1 MGSTQKHIYNLEIE
15 DALLK
20 LGSSHHGIKAV
31 EATKRQK
38 IYGRNELTVQKTSL
52 WKRLIEPF
60 TSYFVIVV
68 IFAALL
74 SLLKREWFEAI
85 IMSIIVVVNAL
96 IYYFQQM
103 SANRAMKALM
113 SHDRQKVPVLRPDGK
128 DDLEYAEDLVPGDII
143 RIHEGMKI
151 PADGRVINANHLQI
165 DESVLTGESLPVH
178 KHAAAI
184 AGTKQIYDQENMLF
198 KGTYVHGGSG
208 LMMVVNI
215 GNETQLG
222 AINTMAAEAG
232 GGKTPIQEK
241 IDNLTKKLLIGI
253 IIVTVLVFALALYRG
268 LEFAEAIKFTI
279 ALAVSA
285 VPEGLPVA
293 MTLVL
298 LISARRM
305 TKQKALVR
313 KISAMETM
321 GAITMIA
328 TDKTGTI
335 TKNKL
340 AVADTYSAH
349 TDLRAFHTAMLAS
362 LNADSQDP
370 LDLILHKTIEHAKM
384 PKGWKHV
391 KEFPFNQQLRISGMV
406 WKHPGGYTLFIKGAP
421 EQIMFHCSKET
432 KQTLLS
438 AKQHLEKF
446 TTRGYRTIGFAQ
458 KHLTKIPNKLD
469 HETLNNMT
477 FNGYVGLSDQ
487 IRPRVKQAIAE
498 AHAAGIKVVMLT
510 GDHVQTAGY
519 IASQVGIAKRSSEI
533 SDSSILEGKN
543 PEKIWG
549 SLEDIKVFGR
559 VLPKHKFALLKA
571 VKGHEITAMT
581 GDGVNDVPALVEADA
596 GLAMGSGTDAAKDAS
611 DIVLTNSN
619 FHTIVN
625 TVRAGRTVL
634 ANIRKMVVY
643 LLATSGGEVLTML
656 SALVLGIPLP
666 ITAVMVLWVNLVTD
680 GIAVIPLGLSPA
692 EAHHMK
698 QPPRHPRA
706 PLLDKVLLSRAVLLA
721 TALAACTLLVFYHN
735 LDKGHQYAQTA
746 AFISLIVVQWANA
759 LNMNFEF
766 KSWVY
771 NFIQPNV
778 KLLIAIGS
786 SMIINILIFVTDIRK
801 VFGLVELQAP
811 DVAIAIVF
819 PVAVALVL
827 GDMHKIIAGRL
838 HARLQKLEH
847 KQQRPA
853 KKIRSTTA
861 SVALPKRG

>member
-15 DALLK
+15 DTLLK
-20 LGSSHHGIKAV
+20 LGSRHDGIGAK
-31 EATKRQK
+31 EAAKRQQL
-38 IYGRNELTVQKTSL
+38 YGRNELTVASTPL

-60 TSYFVIVV
+60 TSYFVIVI
-68 IFAALL
+68 IFAAIL
-74 SLLKREWFEAI
+74 SLIKQEWFEAI
-85 IMSIIVVVNAL
+85 IISIIVVANAL
-96 IYYFQQM
+96 IYYFQQI
-103 SANRAMKALM
+103 SSNRAMKALM
-113 SHDRQKVPVLRPDGK
+113 SQDRQKVPVLRPDGK
-128 DDLEYAEDLVPGDII
+128 DDLVYVEDLVPGDVV

-151 PADGRVINANHLQI
+151 PADGRVINANHIQI
-165 DESVLTGESLPVH
+165 DESMLTGESLPVH
-178 KHAAAI
+178 KHAGAI
-184 AGTKQIYDQENMLF
+184 SGTKQIYDQENMLF
-198 KGTYVHGGSG
+198 KGTFVHGGSG
-208 LMMVVNI
+208 LMIIVHI
-215 GNETQLG
+215 GNKTQLG

-241 IDNLTKKLLIGI
+241 IDDLTKKLLIGI
-253 IIVTVLVFALALYRG
+253 SVITVTVFALALYRG

-305 TKQKALVR
+305 ARQKALVR

-335 TKNKL
+335 TRNKL
-340 AVADTYSAH
+340 TVADSYSAH
-349 TDLRAFHTAMLAS
+349 TDMRMFHEKMLAS
-362 LNADSQDP
+362 LNADSEDP
-370 LDLILHKTIEHAKM
+370 LDQILHRTIEHAKV
-384 PKGWKHV
+384 PKGWKKV
-391 KEFPFNQQLRISGMV
+391 KEFPFNQQLRLSGMI
-406 WKHPGGYTLFIKGAP
+406 WKHAGGYYLCVKGAP
-421 EQIMFHCSKET
+421 EQIMFHCRKES
-432 KQTLLS
+432 KQTLS
-438 AKQHLEKF
+438 DARQHLEKF
-446 TTRGYRTIGFAQ
+446 TTKGYRTIGFAQ
-458 KHLTKIPNKLD
+458 KHLTKLPDKLD
-469 HETLNNMT
+469 HDVLSNMT
-477 FNGYVGLSDQ
+477 FNGFVGLSDQ
-487 IRPRVKQAIAE
+487 LRPKVKQAIAE

-533 SDSSILEGKN
+533 SDSALLDGKN
-543 PEKIWG
+543 PNKIRE
-549 SLEDIKVFGR
+549 SLGDIKVFGR

-581 GDGVNDVPALVEADA
+581 GDGVNDIPALAEADA

-625 TVRAGRTVL
+625 AVRAGRTVL

-656 SALVLGIPLP
+656 TALALGIPLP

-692 EAHHMK
+692 ESHHMK

-706 PLLDKVLLSRAVLLA
+706 PLLDGVLLSRAVLLA
-721 TALAACTLLVFYHN
+721 TALAACTLFVFIHN
-735 LDKGHQYAQTA
+735 LDQGHQYAQTA
-746 AFISLIVVQWANA
+746 AFLSLIVVQWANA

-766 KSWVY
+766 KSWAY
-771 NFIQPNV
+771 NFIQPNT
-778 KLLIAIGS
+778 KLLLAIGA
-786 SMIINILIFVTDIRK
+786 SMIINALVFMTGIREY
-801 VFGLVELQAP
+801 FGLTDLRAS
-811 DVAIAIVF
+811 DAAIAIIF
-819 PVAVALVL
+819 PVTVALVVS
-827 GDMHKIIAGRL
+827 DMHKIIAGRL
-838 HARLQKLEH
+838 HARQIKLN
-847 KQQRPA
+847 
-853 KKIRSTTA
+853 KKRLEKKVTSSA
-861 SVALPKRG
+861 S